1 MMREKGNNS
10 YEKEGKTFTS
20 HLDDLRKHLIRIVIV
35 VTILTIAA
43 FIFKR
48 IIFEEILFAPKNT
61 DFITYKAFCYLST
74 KLNIPALCMNP
85 DNFPLINLELAGQ
98 FRAHIIVSIIAGIIL
113 AFPYLIWELWRFI
126 RPALKSNE
134 RKYSRSLI
142 FSTSVLFFSGVL
154 FGYFLITPLTI
165 NFLTTYEVSPQLQ
178 DMFNFRNYISVI
190 TTLTM
195 AVGIVFELPVLVYF
209 LSKMGIISPRFLKK
223 YRKHSIVL
231 IFIIAAI
238 ITPPDAFS
246 QILVAIPL
254 YLLFELSIFIS
265 KRVHRKRERETL
277 G

>member
-1 MMREKGNNS
+1 MSREKEDKTPDS
-10 YEKEGKTFTS
+10 EGKTFTS
-20 HLDDLRKHLIRIVIV
+20 HLEDLRKHLIRIVLV
-35 VTILTIAA
+35 VSVLTILA
-43 FIFKR
+43 FVFKR
-48 IIFEEILFAPKNT
+48 IIFEEILFAPKNPE
-61 DFITYKAFCYLST
+61 FITYKAFCYLASR
-74 KLNIPALCMNP
+74 LDIPSLCMSA

-98 FRAHIIVSIIAGIIL
+98 FMAHVMVSIIAGIIL
-113 AFPYLIWELWRFI
+113 AFPFIVWEIWRFI
-126 RPALKSNE
+126 KPALKQAE

-142 FSTSVLFFSGVL
+142 FSTSVLFFIGIF
-154 FGYFLITPLTI
+154 FGYFLITPLSI
-165 NFLTTYEVSPQLQ
+165 NFLTTYEVSPQLH
-178 DMFNFRNYISVI
+178 DLFNFRNYISLI

-195 AVGIVFELPVLVYF
+195 AVGIVFELPVMVYF

-265 KRVHRKRERETL
+265 KRVHRKKERETL